1 MKKFSFKR
9 FNDRRKKFLKENA
22 NQSFQILKGSIP
34 VMISAPHGVS
44 QVRLGAFKFAEP
56 GSLGL
61 ALEIQEQT
69 DAHLIAKTENRNDD
83 ANFDDVCPY
92 KEELKR
98 YIKKNKIKYLFD
110 IHGLAKKRPID
121 INLGVNFGANVK
133 PNEKLF
139 DFLNQRLNK
148 KGFVV
153 SIDQPFC
160 GKSGTVSGYISKEL
174 GIWTIQ
180 FEVNYKYT
188 NEAKYVTYL
197 KDLIDCLV
205 QTIEMSKNKKLI

>member
-1 MKKFSFKR
+1 MKKFSFKK

-22 NQSFQILKGSIP
+22 NKSFEIIEGNIP
-34 VMISAPHGVS
+34 VMLSAPHGVS
-44 QVRLGAFKFAEP
+44 QVRLGDYKNAEP

-61 ALEIQEQT
+61 ALEIQALT
-69 DAHLIAKTENRNDD
+69 DAHLIAKTQNCNDD

-98 YIKKNKIKYLFD
+98 YIKKNKIKYLID
-110 IHGLAKKRPID
+110 LHGLAKKRPID
-121 INLGVNFGANVK
+121 INLGVNFGENVK

-139 DFLNQRLNK
+139 DFLHQRLNK

-160 GKSGTVSGYISKEL
+160 GKAGTISGYISKEL

-180 FEVNYKYT
+180 FELNCKYT

-205 QTIEMSKNKKLI
+205 QTIELSQKKF